1 MGTIAILFMVLTL
14 WLQFGADSARRWVRR
29 QNHPSMHNV
38 GIRQECEQCRN
49 CRHDNAE
56 RP

>member
-14 WLQFGADSARRWVRR
+14 WLQFGADASRRWVRR
-29 QNHPSMHNV
+29 QNHPSMYNA
-38 GIRQECEQCRN
+38 GISDSCEQCRN
-49 CRHDNAE
+49 CRHDNAD